1 MNILAENNIKHMLCY
16 VDMVLIGIVCDNAEP
31 TNLILVI

>member
-1 MNILAENNIKHMLCY
+1 MNILVEYNTQHMLCY